1 MRSSSRTPR
10 AAWLAVLALAAWS
23 AAPAGAEPVATLA
36 QGSSPAAVTDAAG
49 TLHVVWRQ
57 FNVPG
62 NLLYCRV
69 PAGGAACAPVQIAEH
84 VGGTPHLLLRPQDG
98 ALIAVVPTL
107 DDALGEVTT
116 VVASGDGGTT
126 WSGQA
131 PVGVGM
137 DSISGAEL
145 TPDGGFVDTV
155 RSSGN
160 QVLFQRVAV
169 GGPVE
174 QRIVALGTYH
184 GSRLPHVT
192 HLADGRPVVVAEY
205 VDDRL
210 GTRVA
215 VLSADVDVPGSW
227 TAPGAWRSLA
237 GADASAADVGPT
249 GTWLLA
255 TNRHR
260 TSGGTLPVRIWRWGT
275 RGFERPRTIGALAFH
290 AGQDVGGAQDAN
302 NKLALDVDLAG
313 RLHAAWPLGR
323 QACGGQQCIVY
334 RRTDRRGFGPPIVY
348 PLGPALGDVMKR
360 FSVAAN
366 SGGSGWLVWDDLS
379 DRIRAVPLVTP
390 PLGSRVGSRR
400 IGSLRVTIP
409 DFYGCVAS
417 GGRFVHR
424 LRLDGRRGTTIA
436 SVRFFFDAGQ
446 PARIDHRAPWRTSF
460 RLTFAPGTRHVAAAI
475 VRYRLPGQRT
485 LRSARIGRTFVMC

>member
-1 MRSSSRTPR
+1 M
-10 AAWLAVLALAAWS
+10 
-23 AAPAGAEPVATLA
+23 ATLA
-36 QGSSPAAVTDAAG
+36 QGSSPSAVTDAAG

-84 VGGTPHLLLRPQDG
+84 VGGTPYLLLRPQDG

-137 DSISGAEL
+137 DSISDAKL

-155 RSSGN
+155 RSTRQPGPLPARRGGRPASSGGSC
-160 QVLFQRVAV
+160 RWA
-169 GGPVE
+169 P
-174 QRIVALGTYH
+174 TS

-205 VDDRL
+205 ADDRL

-215 VLSADVDVPGSW
+215 VLSADADVPGSW

-237 GADASAADVGPT
+237 GADASAADAGPT

-260 TSGGTLPVRIWRWGT
+260 TSTGTLPVRIWRWGT
-275 RGFERPRTIGALAFH
+275 ARVRAPADDRGARVHRGPGRRRRAGHQQARARRRPGRAAARRLAAGH
-290 AGQDVGGAQDAN
+290 AGLRRTAVHRLPAHRSPRVRPADRLSAGPG
-302 NKLALDVDLAG
+302 AG
-313 RLHAAWPLGR
+313 RRHEALLESPPTAAAAAGW
-323 QACGGQQCIVY
+323 CG
-334 RRTDRRGFGPPIVY
+334 TTSPIASA
-348 PLGPALGDVMKR
+348 PC
-360 FSVAAN
+360 
-366 SGGSGWLVWDDLS
+366 
-379 DRIRAVPLVTP
+379 PLVTP

-400 IGSLRVTIP
+400 IGTLRVTIP
-409 DFYGCVAS
+409 DFYGCVPS

-446 PARIDHRAPWRTSF
+446 PARIDHRAPWRTTF

-475 VRYRLPGQRT
+475 VRYRLPGRAHAAQRANRT
-485 LRSARIGRTFVMC
+485 HVRDVLRASASGPRGA